1 MFKEGTIAGLT
12 SAQSIVQ
19 DTQNDV
25 NKKGT
30 TDHKEKNNTTLS
42 ARKLNGA
49 HHRVRPQVE
58 IYFFTFCSYF
68 FIFIMLHLNRKHTN
82 F

>member
-19 DTQNDV
+19 HTQNDV
-25 NKKGT
+25 NKKDT
-30 TDHKEKNNTTLS
+30 TYHKEKNNTTLS

-49 HHRVRPQVE
+49 HHGVRPQVE
-58 IYFFTFCSYF
+58 IYFFHLLLLFFYF
-68 FIFIMLHLNRKHTN
+68 YYVALK
-82 F
+82 